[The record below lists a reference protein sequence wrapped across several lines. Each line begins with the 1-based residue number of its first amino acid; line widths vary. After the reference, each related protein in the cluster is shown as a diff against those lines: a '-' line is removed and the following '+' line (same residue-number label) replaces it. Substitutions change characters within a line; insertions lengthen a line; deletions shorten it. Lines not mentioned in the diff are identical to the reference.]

1 MKFHKL
7 YNQQMKK
14 FSIEIMRN
22 TEMNIIKIKKFK
34 IKMKIIIIK
43 SKWLNKKLN
52 NYNRFKRLKAKI
64 LNMDMFRKETMI
76 FLETIKMQIRVK
88 DKPKIDNNRKL
99 VK

>member
-22 TEMNIIKIKKFK
+22 TEMNIIKIKKIK

-88 DKPKIDNNRKL
+88 DMPKIDNNRK
-99 VK
+99 

>member
-14 FSIEIMRN
+14 FLIEIMRN
-22 TEMNIIKIKKFK
+22 TEMNIIKIKKIK

-88 DKPKIDNNRKL
+88 DMPKIDNNRK
-99 VK
+99 

>member
-1 MKFHKL
+1 
-7 YNQQMKK
+7 MKK

-22 TEMNIIKIKKFK
+22 TEMNIIKIKKIK

-64 LNMDMFRKETMI
+64 LNMDIFRKETMI

-88 DKPKIDNNRKL
+88 DMPKIDNNRK
-99 VK
+99 

>member
-22 TEMNIIKIKKFK
+22 TEMNIIKIKKIK

-64 LNMDMFRKETMI
+64 LNMDIFRKETMI

-88 DKPKIDNNRKL
+88 DMPKIDNNRK
-99 VK
+99 

>member
-22 TEMNIIKIKKFK
+22 TEMNIIKIKKIK

-52 NYNRFKRLKAKI
+52 NNG
-64 LNMDMFRKETMI
+64 
-76 FLETIKMQIRVK
+76 
-88 DKPKIDNNRKL
+88 
-99 VK
+99 

>member
-1 MKFHKL
+1 
-7 YNQQMKK
+7 MKK

-22 TEMNIIKIKKFK
+22 TEMNIIKIKKIK

>member
-22 TEMNIIKIKKFK
+22 TEMNIIKIKKIK

-52 NYNRFKRLKAKI
+52 NYYRFKRLKAKI

-88 DKPKIDNNRKL
+88 DMPKIDNNRK
-99 VK
+99 

>member
-7 YNQQMKK
+7 FNQQMKK

-22 TEMNIIKIKKFK
+22 TEMNIIKIKKIK

-88 DKPKIDNNRKL
+88 DMPKIDNNRK
-99 VK
+99 

>member
-1 MKFHKL
+1 
-7 YNQQMKK
+7 MKK

-22 TEMNIIKIKKFK
+22 TEMNIIKIKKIK

-88 DKPKIDNNRKL
+88 DMPKIDNNRK
-99 VK
+99 

>member
-22 TEMNIIKIKKFK
+22 TEMNIIKIKKIK

-88 DKPKIDNNRKL
+88 DMPKIDNNRKL

>member
-22 TEMNIIKIKKFK
+22 TEMNIIKIKKIK

-88 DKPKIDNNRKL
+88 DMPKIGNNRK
-99 VK
+99 

>member
-22 TEMNIIKIKKFK
+22 TEINIIKIKKIK

-88 DKPKIDNNRKL
+88 DMPKIDNNRK
-99 VK
+99 